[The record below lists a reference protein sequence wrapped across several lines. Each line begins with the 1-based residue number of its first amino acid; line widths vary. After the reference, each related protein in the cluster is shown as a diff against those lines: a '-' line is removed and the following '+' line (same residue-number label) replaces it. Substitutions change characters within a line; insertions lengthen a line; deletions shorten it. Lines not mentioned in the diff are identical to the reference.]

1 MNFKREGNT
10 VEVLK
15 QSFRADLKRKI
26 GSWKAEMREQENY
39 LSSTSCFWPH
49 FCFCP
54 TCVTCV
60 CAYTY
65 WSYSV
70 SVHRSV
76 RRLWVMLMSGSRV
89 VISEPQAGRPEAA
102 EQLVIWCGL
111 RYRSLGVKL
120 RERET
125 RRHAAA
131 TCVQK
136 AMRLWCLIPWEMN
149 RTCYSFRHDVMTET
163 GFSYWLI

>member
-120 RERET
+120 CASERRADMQQPPVC
-125 RRHAAA
+125 RRRWDFGVSFPGKWTERA
-131 TCVQK
+131 T
-136 AMRLWCLIPWEMN
+136 ASDMM
-149 RTCYSFRHDVMTET
+149 
-163 GFSYWLI
+163 